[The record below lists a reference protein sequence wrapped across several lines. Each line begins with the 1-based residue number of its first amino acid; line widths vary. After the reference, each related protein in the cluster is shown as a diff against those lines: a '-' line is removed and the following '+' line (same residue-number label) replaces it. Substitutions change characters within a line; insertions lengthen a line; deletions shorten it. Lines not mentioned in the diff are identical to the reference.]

1 MARPKSRAESIRST
15 NEAFVGTKEAAAIL
29 NVSVSTIQK
38 MVEAGKLRAWRTQ
51 GGHRRIAEADVLAL
65 NKEGMQAIGA
75 PARRALSVLVV
86 EDNATMVKSYSKVL
100 AHWGEALECTFAG
113 DAASAL
119 VLIAQKRPDLVITDL
134 AMEPFDGFHLIRTLR
149 ASPELTDT
157 PVVVVTGMAEAD
169 IAAKGGLD
177 ALTLCYRKPLSF
189 ERLSGYIDA
198 RLQDRQ
204 RMR

>member
-51 GGHRRIAEADVLAL
+51 GGHRRIAEADVLDL
-65 NKEGMQAIGA
+65 NREGMQAIGA

-86 EDNATMVKSYSKVL
+86 EDNATMVRSYSKVL
-100 AHWGEALECTFAG
+100 GHWGDALECTFAG

-119 VLIAQKRPDLVITDL
+119 LLIAQRRPDLVITDL

-149 ASPELTDT
+149 ASAELADT
-157 PVVVVTGMAEAD
+157 PVLVVTGMSEAD
-169 IAAKGGLD
+169 IAAHGGLD
-177 ALTLCYRKPLSF
+177 DLTLCYRKPLSF
-189 ERLSGYIDA
+189 ERLGGYIDA

>member
-15 NEAFVGTKEAAAIL
+15 NEAYLGTKEAAAFL

-51 GGHRRIAEADVLAL
+51 GGHRRIAEADVLAM
-65 NKEGMQAIGA
+65 NREGMLAIGA
-75 PARRALSVLVV
+75 PGRRPLSVLVV
-86 EDNATMVKSYSKVL
+86 EDNPTMVKSYTKVL
-100 AHWGEALECTFAG
+100 AQWGPALECTVAG

-119 VLIAQKRPDLVITDL
+119 MLIAQKRPDLVVTDL
-134 AMEPFDGFHLIRTLR
+134 AMEPFDGFHLIRTVR
-149 ASPELTDT
+149 SSPELADT
-157 PVVVVTGMAEAD
+157 PVLVVTGMTEDD

-177 ALTLCYRKPLSF
+177 ALTLCYRKPLSY
-189 ERLSGYIDA
+189 ERLGGYIDA

-204 RMR
+204 RLR